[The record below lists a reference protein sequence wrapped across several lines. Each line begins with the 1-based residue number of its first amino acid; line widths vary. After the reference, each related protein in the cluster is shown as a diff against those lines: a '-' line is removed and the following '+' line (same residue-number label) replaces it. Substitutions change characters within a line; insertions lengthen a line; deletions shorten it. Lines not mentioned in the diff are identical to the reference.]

1 MYLPPSC
8 TRSFNLKCAAT
19 GWRQASG
26 NILGLTLFLT
36 PTPRLIV
43 TPAYRRLFGA
53 DIRAAPLS
61 VMAISESVPGIAV
74 TVQCDK
80 QPLPEFEDPDAHDH
94 NDDAAAYPIET
105 KYVECIDNAH
115 FQICLVVDSS
125 YDWSYRN
132 HVLVAVI
139 SVDRQWVRGQII
151 KQRPE
156 DNGYYKHRVNGKEV
170 CNSLGTWSVRRFIF
184 SAVKTSVCLS
194 PNALSSLLTYLI
206 VDEAKKERVE
216 GDRKIA
222 NGLGTIHVDFFRAT
236 IRAPSTG
243 HVTDANSGGF
253 ELAEKALKGKAI
265 SHGTSYGHC
274 LPLLKN
280 TDLNWTRYGAREAIP
295 TPKFSKTDYLPEDN
309 GPIVTFK
316 FFYRSRDAL
325 KRELIIPRSPSR
337 SPTIEDLTPAERD
350 RLARER
356 LNELREKRIK
366 SDNSGSLIKREFNEV
381 FDLTIDTPTPHPTKK
396 SRLEDGKEIDVVD
409 LTDD

>member
-1 MYLPPSC
+1 
-8 TRSFNLKCAAT
+8 
-19 GWRQASG
+19 
-26 NILGLTLFLT
+26 
-36 PTPRLIV
+36 
-43 TPAYRRLFGA
+43 
-53 DIRAAPLS
+53 
-61 VMAISESVPGIAV
+61 MAISESVPGIAV

-139 SVDRQWVRGQII
+139 SVDGQWVRGQII

-184 SAVKTSVCLS
+184 SAVKT
-194 PNALSSLLTYLI
+194 I
-206 VDEAKKERVE
+206 DEAKKERVE

-265 SHGTSYGHC
+265 SHGTS
-274 LPLLKN
+274 
-280 TDLNWTRYGAREAIP
+280 YGAREAIP